1 MTAPN
6 AAALTKVALLIDGD
20 NVSATFMPIIIREAE
35 KIGAIAV
42 RRIYGQFKSGRMK
55 SWEKPIA
62 LYELTPVNVSPLTH
76 GKNATDMKLVI
87 EAMDMLYGR
96 QLDALCIAS
105 SDGDFTPLAARIR
118 GNAIAVYGFGAK
130 KAPAGYKAEFDRFFE
145 CDTMLAAEK
154 KTATPRKAPATATP
168 AARAP
173 ARSRPAAE
181 KPAPRTASPSTGRDA
196 PASNSGARKAP
207 AAAPAAAAPAAPAP
221 AARKATRAFT
231 PEVEKAIL
239 MAVERASR
247 TEGRATLRSVGN
259 ALARAIPDFHARDYG
274 YANTKALMQGLSA
287 SIEIIKEDGETY
299 IRLKSA

>member
-1 MTAPN
+1 MTPPN
-6 AAALTKVALLIDGD
+6 AIALTKIALLIDGD
-20 NVSATFMPIIIREAE
+20 NVSATFMPIIMREAE
-35 KIGAIAV
+35 KIGTPAV

-55 SWEKPIA
+55 SWEKPVA
-62 LYELTPVNVSPLTH
+62 LYELTPVNVSPLTR

-105 SDGDFTPLAARIR
+105 SDGDFTPLVARAR
-118 GNAIAVYGFGAK
+118 GSAIAVYGFGAK

-145 CDTMLAAEK
+145 CDTLLAAEK
-154 KTATPRKAPATATP
+154 KATPRRTSTAATSS
-168 AARAP
+168 ARAP
-173 ARSRPAAE
+173 ARPRPATE
-181 KPAPRTASPSTGRDA
+181 KAAPRTASP

-207 AAAPAAAAPAAPAP
+207 ARPPGAAAPSPAP
-221 AARKATRAFT
+221 RKAVKAIT

-239 MAVERASR
+239 SAVERAGRS
-247 TEGRATLRSVGN
+247 EGRATLRSVGN

-274 YANTKALMQGLSA
+274 YANTKALMQGLAA

-299 IRLKSA
+299 IRRKPG